1 MADVVIAATLHDVDL
16 SDVTTYGRLFE
27 LLGSL
32 RPRLTR
38 PESDRFL
45 AEGHRQGLRCI
56 VALDPEGGVAGLALY
71 RIFST
76 SRGRIVFL
84 DDLVTRP
91 EVRSHGVGAALL
103 EEVEVRGR
111 RAGCE
116 RIELDSGTA
125 NKDAHRFYERHGM
138 STMALH
144 FGKDLG

>member
-1 MADVVIAATLHDVDL
+1 MADVVIAATLHDIEL
-16 SDVTTYGRLFE
+16 SEASTYGRLFE
-27 LLGSL
+27 LLGTL

-45 AEGHRQGLRCI
+45 AEGHRQGLRC
-56 VALDPEGGVAGLALY
+56 VAAQDPQGELAAVALY
-71 RIFST
+71 RILST

-91 EVRSHGVGAALL
+91 DVRSSGVGAALL
-103 EEVEVRGR
+103 EEVEARGQQ
-111 RAGCE
+111 AGCG
-116 RIELDSGTA
+116 RIELDSGTV
-125 NKDAHRFYERHGM
+125 NQDAHRFYERHGM